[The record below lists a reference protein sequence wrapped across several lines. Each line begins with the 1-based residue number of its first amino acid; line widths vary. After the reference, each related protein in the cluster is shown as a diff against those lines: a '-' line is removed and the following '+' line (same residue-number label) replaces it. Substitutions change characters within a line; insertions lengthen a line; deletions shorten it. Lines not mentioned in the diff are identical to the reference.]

1 MIRLDGVSYTYL
13 PGQPPAVRDVSADL
27 AAGSFHFLTGPS
39 GAGKTTLVR
48 LLQADLLPTD
58 GHLTLLDQP
67 VTRLD
72 RDGLAVLRR
81 RIGVVFQ
88 DFRLLDGLTVRE
100 NVELPLWAINP
111 KGGAPTKA
119 QQTAVD
125 DMLGWVGLGNK
136 KEALAARLSGGE
148 KQRVALARAVVH
160 RPQLLIADEPTGNV
174 DPAMGTRIMRLL
186 VELNKH
192 GTTVVV
198 ATHDSE
204 LLQNY
209 KYPVLRMEDGRLS
222 SHD

>member
-13 PGQPPAVRDVSADL
+13 PGQPPAVVDASAEL
-27 AAGSFHFLTGPS
+27 PSGSFHFLTGPS

-48 LLQADLLPTD
+48 LLQADLLPTT
-58 GHLTLLDQP
+58 GHLTLLDQQ
-67 VTRLD
+67 VGRLD
-72 RDGLAVLRR
+72 RDGLAFLRR
-81 RIGVVFQ
+81 KIGVVFQ
-88 DFRLLDGLTVRE
+88 DFRLLDALTVRE
-100 NVELPLWAINP
+100 NVELPLWILGSP
-111 KGGAPTKA
+111 SRA

-136 KEALAARLSGGE
+136 KDVLAARLSGGE

-204 LLQNY
+204 LLENY
-209 KYPVLRMEDGRLS
+209 HYPVLRMDDGHLKVGK
-222 SHD
+222 